1 MEVLIVAIL
10 IAIVAIGP
18 LGAGTVALW
27 IAGKHGRLKREARHR
42 AGLLLLYMA
51 MGSIIYPSA
60 TKGSRVRVRLRGL
73 HHKSTVILIELRW
86 TFLSNV
92 NN

>member
-18 LGAGTVALW
+18 LGAGTVALVDRW
-27 IAGKHGRLKREARHR
+27 QIHGRLKREARHR

-60 TKGSRVRVRLRGL
+60 TKGSRV
-73 HHKSTVILIELRW
+73 
-86 TFLSNV
+86 
-92 NN
+92 